1 MADKTV
7 DMEELLKDNDY
18 QNLRPADVIKG
29 VVLSAQKSQI
39 WIDLGIYGTGLVTSR
54 EIDYFNALPA
64 VGDELVL
71 SVIEP
76 ETEQGFALLSL
87 KKVAKEIGWDGLEK
101 KFQDKDIFGV
111 VPIDANKG
119 GLLIE
124 VDGVRGFL
132 PVSQLSSEHYPRVT
146 GADRDEIL
154 SRLNQLVKTTIMV
167 RILDLDRKQ
176 NKLIVSEK
184 EAVKEMTMDKLAELN
199 VGEIVEGTV
208 TGVVDFGIF
217 VNVSGVEGLIHISEL
232 SWDRVDNPSK
242 IVKLGQSIE
251 AKIISIDADKLSLSI
266 KQLSSDPWVSE
277 VAEMK
282 VGDRIKGKV
291 SRVTPFG
298 AFVALTPVVEALV
311 HVSEITADTSIK
323 DPSDILKVGQEYEFT
338 ILSLDSSTHKLS
350 LSLKDQTKDVP
361 KAKKEKSEN
370 KKSED
375 SSIKNESNSSDSPKP
390 KAKKVPKKDQP
401 AKEPVKSTSKKT
413 TTKL

>member
-1 MADKTV
+1 
-7 DMEELLKDNDY
+7 
-18 QNLRPADVIKG
+18 
-29 VVLSAQKSQI
+29 
-39 WIDLGIYGTGLVTSR
+39 
-54 EIDYFNALPA
+54 
-64 VGDELVL
+64 
-71 SVIEP
+71 
-76 ETEQGFALLSL
+76 
-87 KKVAKEIGWDGLEK
+87 
-101 KFQDKDIFGV
+101 
-111 VPIDANKG
+111 
-119 GLLIE
+119 
-124 VDGVRGFL
+124 
-132 PVSQLSSEHYPRVT
+132 
-146 GADRDEIL
+146 
-154 SRLNQLVKTTIMV
+154 MV
-167 RILDLDRKQ
+167 RILDLDRSQ